1 MSSSTAAPAVDPPH
15 AGASGAL
22 ALVALA
28 SIVVLAL
35 CTGVSFRLAPGADL
49 LLSRLLA
56 GIPLAA
62 AAADAA
68 TQCPTLDLAAAI
80 ATALEA
86 GAFTATHHGG

>member
-1 MSSSTAAPAVDPPH
+1 MGRVETADAE
-15 AGASGAL
+15 SAL
-22 ALVALA
+22 ITRPDLEV
-28 SIVVLAL
+28 IVR
-35 CTGVSFRLAPGADL
+35 RLAPGADL